1 MAEPGIDKLFGMV
14 DSKYRLTVV
23 VAKRAQQLLRHR
35 FKNMV
40 LEPEE
45 RPKMRTL
52 EGLFDDPNAVTWA
65 MKELLTGRL
74 VFGRTWCPRT
84 GFRRRWKGSTPPKR
98 RPRWPGSWWR

>member
-23 VAKRAQQLLRHR
+23 AKRAQQLLRHR
-35 FKNMV
+35 FKNTV

-74 VFGRTWCPRT
+74 FFGENLVPEDRLQKEMERLYPTEEEA
-84 GFRRRWKGSTPPKR
+84 
-98 RPRWPGSWWR
+98 

>member
-14 DSKYRLTVV
+14 DSKYRLTVG

-35 FKNMV
+35 FKNTV

-52 EGLFDDPNAVTWA
+52 EGLYDDPNAVTWA
-65 MKELLTGRL
+65 MKELLLGRL
-74 VFGRTWCPRT
+74 VFGENLVPEDRLQKEMERLYPVAEEEA
-84 GFRRRWKGSTPPKR
+84 
-98 RPRWPGSWWR
+98 

>member
-23 VAKRAQQLLRHR
+23 VAKRAQQLLRHG
-35 FKNMV
+35 FKNTV

-45 RPKMRTL
+45 RPKMQTL
-52 EGLFDDPNAVTWA
+52 EGLFDDPNAETWA

-74 VFGRTWCPRT
+74 VFGENLVPEDRLQKEMERIY
-84 GFRRRWKGSTPPKR
+84 
-98 RPRWPGSWWR
+98 PGEREE

>member
-23 VAKRAQQLLRHR
+23 VAKQAEQLLRHR
-35 FKNMV
+35 FKNTV

-52 EGLFDDPNAVTWA
+52 EGILDDPNPVTWA
-65 MKELLTGRL
+65 MKEMLMGRL
-74 VFGRTWCPRT
+74 VFGENLVPEDRLQREMERLYPVEEEE
-84 GFRRRWKGSTPPKR
+84 
-98 RPRWPGSWWR
+98 

>member
-23 VAKRAQQLLRHR
+23 VAKRAEQLLRHR
-35 FKNMV
+35 FKNTV

-52 EGLFDDPNAVTWA
+52 EGILDDPNPVTWA
-65 MKELLTGRL
+65 MKEMLMGRL
-74 VFGRTWCPRT
+74 VFGENLVPEDRLQREMERLYPVEEEE
-84 GFRRRWKGSTPPKR
+84 
-98 RPRWPGSWWR
+98 

>member
-23 VAKRAQQLLRHR
+23 VAKRAEQLLRHR
-35 FKNMV
+35 FKNTV

-52 EGLFDDPNAVTWA
+52 EGILDDPNPVTWA
-65 MKELLTGRL
+65 MKEMLTGRL
-74 VFGRTWCPRT
+74 EIGRASCRE
-84 GFRRRWKGSTPPKR
+84 RV
-98 RPRWPGSWWR
+98 

>member
-1 MAEPGIDKLFGMV
+1 MAEPGIDKLLSLV

-23 VAKRAQQLLRHR
+23 VAKRAQQLQRYR
-35 FKNMV
+35 FRNTV

-52 EGLFDDPNAVTWA
+52 EGVFDDPNPVTWA

-74 VFGRTWCPRT
+74 VFGEGLLPEDRLERELD
-84 GFRRRWKGSTPPKR
+84 RLYLPKEEE
-98 RPRWPGSWWR
+98 G